1 MLRVFCLLALLSAQG
16 LWAQL
21 PYRLSLRTDG
31 LAYGASA
38 ALAGW
43 NGYAAGQ
50 HRGFSEFELAML
62 GAPRAV
68 GFDRVALNRWNE
80 AAGQRSD
87 YALFAAFGA
96 AGITALAHTR
106 ADHRIADAA
115 VLGSMWFQANLST
128 LMLTDAV
135 KNALRRNRPFVYFD
149 GAPLAERM
157 EADAR
162 KSFFSG
168 HASLTACNTFYAAK
182 VWSDL
187 HPNSRWKPVVWSAA
201 TAVPAYVAWQ
211 RVQAGKHYPS
221 DVLVGFAVGAA
232 VGYLIPQLHLTR

>member
-1 MLRVFCLLALLSAQG
+1 MLRIICFAALLSAQV

-21 PYRLSLRTDG
+21 PYQLSARTDG
-31 LAYGASA
+31 ITYGVNG
-38 ALAGW
+38 ALLGW
-43 NGYAAGQ
+43 NAYASGQ
-50 HRGFSEFELAML
+50 HRGFSEFELANL
-62 GAPRAV
+62 GSPAAR
-68 GFDRVALNRWNE
+68 GLDRVALNRWDE

-106 ADHRIADAA
+106 ADHRVADVV

-135 KNALRRNRPFVYFD
+135 KNAVRRNRPFTYYD
-149 GAPLAERM
+149 GAPLSERM

-187 HPNSRWKPVVWSAA
+187 HPDSRWKPAVWSAA
-201 TAVPAYVAWQ
+201 ALVPAYVAWQ